1 MYIFTA
7 KRIRMSGKPLLVT
20 CGLPYTNGPC
30 HLGHLR
36 TYVPADFYVRYLR
49 RCGED
54 VVFICGSDN
63 HGTPIVISAE
73 QEGVSPRD
81 LALRYHDHFDQTF
94 KRMEIAFDHFGMTDD
109 QANHRRTQ
117 SMVRALIDNGYVYAE
132 KIQQSYCQKC
142 KRFLPDRYV
151 EGICP
156 YCGAS
161 ARGDE
166 CDRGCGRH
174 LEPGEIKNPGCKVCG
189 SPAEMREQEHFFF
202 KLGEFRQYLL
212 DYLEGLSGTSNARN
226 YAIGWVRDEL
236 HDWCITRT
244 LDWGVKFPGRTDLV
258 VYVWV
263 DAPIGYISFTEEWA
277 EKTGNDWKRYWCGDG
292 EITHFIGSDIIYHH
306 CIFWPALLKGAGY
319 GTPHAVVAS
328 GMVKI
333 DDQKFSKSRGY
344 VVWTNDDYLDQGLP
358 ADYLRY
364 YLLSYTSHTKELNF
378 SWQVFQERANAEIVN
393 TLGNFL
399 YRTLHFAHKFFD
411 GVPDV
416 QPGEEAMAAIGRCL
430 DEVDAAVRGY
440 EFKSAVEAIMALA
453 AYGNTYIQN
462 TAPWKLVKTD
472 RAAAAQVIAD
482 GLQIA
487 KALTLLIEPVMPDAA
502 GRAWAMLGQSDA
514 VSAHCIGE
522 ATAPL
527 TAGPLPKPD
536 PLFAK
541 LEDDR
546 VAVLE
551 ELLQKR
557 VREAKMRETQ
567 PQEETGEVSIDDFAT
582 MDLRVAR
589 VISAEAVKGSKKLLR
604 IIVDLGGEERQVV
617 SGIAQFYTPED
628 LVGTLVVM
636 IANLKPAK
644 IFGIES
650 RGMILAA
657 GDEASLLIPRRD
669 VAPGTKIR

>member
-7 KRIRMSGKPLLVT
+7 KRIQMSGKPLLVT

-73 QEGVSPRD
+73 QEGVSPRA
-81 LALRYHDHFDQTF
+81 LAERYHAHFDATF
-94 KRMEIAFDHFGMTDD
+94 KRMEITFDHFGMTDD
-109 QANHRRTQ
+109 AANLRRTQ
-117 SMVRALIDNGYVYAE
+117 SMVQTLIDNGYVYSQT
-132 KIQQSYCQKC
+132 IQQSFCTKC
-142 KRFLPDRYV
+142 NRFLPDRYV

-174 LEPGEIKNPGCKVCG
+174 LEPGEIKDPVCKVCG

-202 KLGEFRQYLL
+202 KLGEFKEFIL
-212 DYLEGLSGTSNARN
+212 DYLDGLSGTSNARN
-226 YAIGWVRDEL
+226 YAIGWVKDEL

-244 LDWGVKFPGRTDLV
+244 LDWGVKFPGRNDLV

-277 EKTGNDWKRYWCGDG
+277 AKTGNDWKRYWCGDG
-292 EITHFIGSDIIYHH
+292 EVTHFIGSDIIYHH
-306 CIFWPALLKGAGY
+306 CIFWPALLHGAGY
-319 GTPHAVVAS
+319 KTPHAVVAS
-328 GMVKI
+328 GMVKFEE
-333 DDQKFSKSRGY
+333 QKFSKSRGY

-378 SWQVFQERANAEIVN
+378 SWKVFQERVNTEIVN
-393 TLGNFL
+393 TLGNFF
-399 YRTLHFAHKFFD
+399 YRTLHFAHKFFG
-411 GVPDV
+411 GVPAGQADPEV
-416 QPGEEAMAAIGRCL
+416 ISEIGRCL
-430 DEVDAAVRGY
+430 EGLDASVREY
-440 EFKSAVEAIMALA
+440 EFKNAVDSVMALA

-462 TAPWKLVKTD
+462 NAPWKLVKTD
-472 RAAAAQVIAD
+472 RAAAEQVIVNC
-482 GLQIA
+482 LQLA
-487 KALTLLIEPVMPDAA
+487 RALALIIEPVMPDAA
-502 GRAWAMLGQSDA
+502 GRAWAMLGYTDS
-514 VSAHCIGE
+514 VSSHQVGE
-522 ATAPL
+522 ALEAVQS
-527 TAGPLPKPD
+527 GPLPAPE

-541 LEDDR
+541 IEDEKVAELEKI
-546 VAVLE
+546 LE
-551 ELLQKR
+551 KR
-557 VREAKMRETQ
+557 VSEARMKELKAA
-567 PQEETGEVSIDDFAT
+567 EETSEVSIDDFAA

-589 VISAEAVKGSKKLLR
+589 VVSAEAVKGSKKLLR
-604 IIVDLGGEERQVV
+604 LMVDLGDEQRQVV
-617 SGIAQFYTPED
+617 SGIATFYSPEE
-628 LVGTLVVM
+628 LVGKNVVM

-657 GDEASLLIPRRD
+657 GEEASLLTPLRD